1 MKVTQLVVAAYL
13 ASGLAA
19 AGKALADNSKKFYK
33 YSNLGQTLSILLQ
46 TQNMM
51 VTRLLRLGNLRTSSL
66 SQPGT

>member
-19 AGKALADNSKKFYK
+19 AGKALADISKKIYK